1 MPRHAALLPW
11 RHPSHLA
18 QQLIAELEC
27 FDLWHGNRDVQA
39 VYDQLKGP
47 SRKVVLQ
54 VHAACRG
61 VNQRIACGFHLCK
74 HALGKGGH
82 ELCRILAERLARVD
96 TPSNDAP

>member
-1 MPRHAALLPW
+1 M
-11 RHPSHLA
+11 
-18 QQLIAELEC
+18 
-27 FDLWHGNRDVQA
+27 
-39 VYDQLKGP
+39 YDQFKGP

-96 TPSNDAP
+96 TPSNDAPMIKFCKCDVIRRCSGHLLSGNGLTEIGLHSDQGP